1 MRPYVRALLAWFLL
15 LAVAAVAPPPV
26 TAQATTGSIS
36 GTVTDQSKGV
46 LPGVTILVQHVETGV
61 TRTLVSDAGGRYRAL
76 SLPPGSYTVTAELQG
91 FSKAVRSNLTVAID
105 KDVQAD
111 MEMTVGGLA
120 ESVTVSGEA
129 TQVQLNQ
136 TVVGGLV
143 TTKQIAELP
152 LNGRNFLQLATLE
165 PGVAVSRSSGVSFT
179 TGYNATEVAIG
190 GARPELTGYL
200 LEGTNI
206 ADMSDKAPSSISGA
220 MLGVDTVQEF
230 TVQTH
235 GYSAEFG
242 RAAGGIVSAVTK
254 SGTNNVHGS
263 IFEFLRDSKLDAPNY
278 FDVGGTPPPFTR
290 NQFGATVGGPIVK
303 NTLFYFVSYEGLRQD
318 LATTQLVRLP
328 NALAHQGIIPDGK
341 GGLITVGVNQLVKP
355 YLDLLFPLPNGQDFG
370 DGSAEL
376 RHAEVS
382 PTRENQIVG
391 KVDWQINQQDSG
403 LVRFSNDPASQTATL
418 PNPTFQDV
426 VASKTQYFTGQET
439 HLFSNNLLNVF
450 RASLN
455 RTFRSD
461 ETDPTV
467 NIPQNLYFTSDPK
480 FGSLT
485 ITSLNN
491 LTTGATATSPVS
503 YDQRIFEFS
512 DTVTWNTGKHTVKF
526 GGNAQRYHFDGYSYS
541 RFGGNFVFRTLQEF
555 LTLNRGGGALANTF
569 TGNLPGTDT
578 QRSIRQSYFSFF
590 VNDDYHPSNRLTL
603 NLGLRYEFI
612 TTPYDLNGEIAGL
625 VNYSDLESGPL
636 GVTPGTPLFK
646 NPSLKDFAPRLGFSW
661 APSASNR
668 TVLKGGGGI
677 FYQPLTTSFYR
688 GTAFRIYPYF
698 AGVSI
703 SRPTVFGPAIQTVLN
718 QGTGLGV
725 QKRSEFI
732 DYNAAQTYMTQYYLN
747 YQHEL
752 PGGILADVGYV
763 GSRGYNLPFYGDPN
777 SVPAQETP
785 PGWQIIPGAA
795 LRYPDWGRVR
805 TRINNA
811 HSWYNG
817 MIVKVSRQL
826 RNNLMFQGSY
836 TLSRSMDEFSGGLSG
851 AADFNGSNG
860 SAQNWWCVPC
870 EKGLSSFDI
879 RHVFIFNGTYLLPFA
894 QDAAGMRGVLASGWQ
909 VSGILNATTGV
920 PFQPYIGF
928 DWANDKEPDGNA
940 QRPSL
945 APGASSNPVT
955 GSVAQWFDPTA
966 FVLPLPGYYGNV
978 GRNTIEGPGL
988 VTLDMSVF
996 KSSRLAGTN
1005 KIVQLRLEVFNLLNR
1020 ANFNPPDVSGG
1031 LFNPDGTRRASPAAL
1046 TSTSTTARQ
1055 IQLGLKFLF

>member
-1 MRPYVRALLAWFLL
+1 MRHLGAVLGCCLLALI
-15 LAVAAVAPPPV
+15 ATAATAR
-26 TAQATTGSIS
+26 AQATTGSIS
-36 GTVTDQSKGV
+36 GTVADESKAI
-46 LPGVTILVQHVETGV
+46 LPGVSVQVVHAETGAARTIV
-61 TRTLVSDAGGRYRAL
+61 TDERGRYRAL
-76 SLPPGSYTVTAELQG
+76 SLSPGTYTVTAELEG
-91 FSKAVRSNLTVAID
+91 FTKVVRNNLVVAMD
-105 KDVQAD
+105 KDLPLD
-111 MEMTVGGLA
+111 IELKVGSLS

-129 TQVQLNQ
+129 TQVQLNT

-143 TTKQIAELP
+143 TTRQIAELP

-165 PGVAVSRSSGVSFT
+165 PGVAVSRSSGVNFT
-179 TGYNATEVAIG
+179 AGYNSTEVAIG
-190 GARPELTGYL
+190 GARPEHTGYL

-206 ADMSDKAPSSISGA
+206 ADMSDKAPGSIAGV

-254 SGTNNVHGS
+254 SGSNNPHGS
-263 IFEFLRDSKLDAPNY
+263 VFEFLRDSKFDAAGY

-290 NQFGATVGGPIVK
+290 NQYGGSLGGPIVK
-303 NTLFYFVSYEGLRQD
+303 NKVFYFVSYEGLHQN
-318 LATTQLVRLP
+318 LATTQLVRMP
-328 NALAHQGIIPDGK
+328 NVLAHQGFLPDGR
-341 GGLITVGVNQLVKP
+341 GGLLNVGVNPLVKP
-355 YLDLLFPLPNGQDFG
+355 YLDLLFPMPNGADLG
-370 DGSAEL
+370 DGTAWLS
-376 RHAEVS
+376 HAETS
-382 PTRENQIVG
+382 PTRENMIVG
-391 KVDWQINQQDSG
+391 KLDWQISGKDSA
-403 LVRFSNDPASQTATL
+403 LVRFSSDPSNNTSTL
-418 PNPTFQDV
+418 PNPSFEDV

-450 RASLN
+450 RGSIN

-461 ETDPTV
+461 ETDATV
-467 NIPQNLYFTSDPK
+467 SIPQSLYFTKDPK

-485 ITSLNN
+485 ITGMGN

-512 DTVTWNTGKHTVKF
+512 DTVTWNTGKHTMKF
-526 GGNAQRYHFDGYSYS
+526 GGDVQRYDFDGFSYS

-569 TGNLPGTDT
+569 TGNMPGTDT
-578 QRSIRQSYFSFF
+578 QRYMRQSYFAFF
-590 VNDDYHPSNRLTL
+590 INDDYRPTSHLTL
-603 NLGLRYEFI
+603 NLGVRYEFI
-612 TTPYDLNGEIAGL
+612 TTPYDLNGKVAGL
-625 VNYSDLESGPL
+625 LSYNDLESGPL

-646 NPSLKDFAPRLGFSW
+646 NPSLKDFAPRLGFAW
-661 APSASNR
+661 NPSDNNR
-668 TVLKGGGGI
+668 TALKGGAGI

-703 SRPTVFGPAIQTVLN
+703 SQPKVFGPAIQQVLEA
-718 QGTGLGV
+718 GTGLAV

-732 DYNAAQTYMTQYYLN
+732 DYNAAQTFMAQYYMN

-752 PGGILADVGYV
+752 PGGLLADVGYV

-777 SVPAQETP
+777 SVPAQQTAL
-785 PGWQIIPGAA
+785 GWQIIPGAT

-805 TRINNA
+805 TRINAA

-817 MIVKVSRQL
+817 LIVKVNRQFK
-826 RNNLMFQGSY
+826 NNLMFQGSY
-836 TLSRSMDEFSGGLSG
+836 TLSKSMDEFSGGLSG
-851 AADFNGSNG
+851 SSDFNGNNG

-870 EKGLSSFDI
+870 EKGRSSFDI
-879 RHVFIFNGTYLLPFA
+879 RHVFMFNGTYLLPFA
-894 QDAAGMRGVLASGWQ
+894 QNATGIKGVLGSGWQ
-909 VSGILNATTGV
+909 ISAILNATSGV
-920 PFQPYIGF
+920 PFQPFLGF
-928 DWANDKEPDGNA
+928 DWAGDKEPDGNA

-945 APGASSNPVT
+945 APGASDNPVT

-988 VTLDMSVF
+988 VTLDASVF
-996 KSSRLAGTN
+996 KNTRVGNN
-1005 KIVQLRLEVFNLLNR
+1005 KTVQLRFEVFNLLNR

-1031 LFNPDGTRRASPAAL
+1031 LFNPDGSRKASPAAL
-1046 TSTSTTARQ
+1046 TSLSTTARQ
-1055 IQLGLKFLF
+1055 IQLGLKFIF

>member
-1 MRPYVRALLAWFLL
+1 MAWYIRAVPCVLL
-15 LAVAAVAPPPV
+15 LATLAVPA
-26 TAQATTGSIS
+26 TARAQATTGNIF
-36 GTVTDQSKGV
+36 GTVTDESKAV
-46 LPGVTILVQHVETGV
+46 LPGVAVVVRHVETGIS
-61 TRTLVSDAGGRYRAL
+61 RTLLTDANGRYRAL
-76 SLPPGSYTVTAELQG
+76 NLPPGTFTVTAELSG
-91 FSKAVRSNLTVAID
+91 FAKAVRDNLTVALD
-105 KDVQAD
+105 KNVIAD
-111 MEMTVGGLA
+111 FEMKVGALT

-129 TQVQLNQ
+129 TRTQLSQ

-143 TTKQIAELP
+143 TTQQIAELP

-165 PGVAVSRSSGVSFT
+165 PGLAVSRSSGVNFT
-179 TGYNATEVAIG
+179 AGFNATEVAIG

-263 IFEFLRDSKLDAPNY
+263 AFEFNRNSKFDAANF
-278 FDVGGTPPPFTR
+278 FDVGGTPPPFKR
-290 NQFGATVGGPIVK
+290 NQYGGTVGGPIVK
-303 NTLFYFVSYEGLRQD
+303 NKVFYFVSYEGLRQD
-318 LATTQLVRLP
+318 LATTQLARVP
-328 NALAHQGIIPDGK
+328 NALAHQGILPDGK
-341 GGLITVGVNQLVKP
+341 GGQLNVGVNALVKP
-355 YLDLLFPLPNGQDFG
+355 YLDLLFPMPNGQDFG

-376 RHAEVS
+376 RHAELS
-382 PTRENQIVG
+382 PTRENQIVA
-391 KVDWQINQQDSG
+391 KIDWQLNQNDSA
-403 LVRFSNDPASQTATL
+403 LVRFSNDPSTNTATL
-418 PNPTFQDV
+418 PNPSFQDV
-426 VASKTQYFTGQET
+426 VATKTQYFTGQET

-450 RASLN
+450 RGSLN

-467 NIPQNLYFTSDPK
+467 NIPQNLYFTTDPK
-480 FGSLT
+480 FGSIT

-503 YDQRIFEFS
+503 YDQRIFEFG

-526 GGNAQRYHFDGYSYS
+526 GGNAQRYHFDGFSYS

-555 LTLNRGGGALANTF
+555 LTLNRGGGAAANTF
-569 TGNLPGTDT
+569 TGNMPGTDT
-578 QRSIRQSYFSFF
+578 QRFIRQSYFSFF
-590 VNDDYHPSNRLTL
+590 VNDDYHPTGRLTL

-612 TTPYDLNGEIAGL
+612 TTPYDINGKIAGL
-625 VNYSDLESGPL
+625 VSYNDLESGPL

-661 APSASNR
+661 TPSDNNR

-703 SRPTVFGPAIQTVLN
+703 SRPTVFGPAIQNLLN
-718 QGTGLGV
+718 QGTGLAV

-732 DYNAAQTYMTQYYLN
+732 DYNAAQTYMAQYYLD

-752 PGGILADVGYV
+752 PGGLLADLGYV

-777 SVPAQETP
+777 SVPAQQTP
-785 PGWQIIPGAA
+785 LGWQIVPGAT

-805 TRINNA
+805 TRINSA
-811 HSWYNG
+811 QSWYNG
-817 MIVKVSRQL
+817 LIVKVNRQL
-826 RNNLMFQGSY
+826 KNNLMFQGSY
-836 TLSRSMDEFSGGLSG
+836 TFSRSIDNFSGGLSG
-851 AADFNGSNG
+851 SSDFNGSNG
-860 SAQNWWCVPC
+860 SAQDWWCVPC

-879 RHVFIFNGTYLLPFA
+879 RHVFVFNGTYLLPFA
-894 QDAAGMRGVLASGWQ
+894 QNATGMKGILGSGWQ
-909 VSGILNATTGV
+909 ISAILNATSGV

-928 DWANDKEPDGNA
+928 DWAGDKEPDGNA

-945 APGASSNPVT
+945 AAGASNNPVT

-988 VTLDMSVF
+988 LTLDGSIF
-996 KSSRLAGTN
+996 KNT
-1005 KIVQLRLEVFNLLNR
+1005 KIASKRTVQLRLEVFNILNR
-1020 ANFNPPDVSGG
+1020 ANFNPPDVTGG
-1031 LFNPDGTRRASPAAL
+1031 LFNPDGSRRAAPAQL

-1055 IQLGLKFLF
+1055 IQLGVKVLF